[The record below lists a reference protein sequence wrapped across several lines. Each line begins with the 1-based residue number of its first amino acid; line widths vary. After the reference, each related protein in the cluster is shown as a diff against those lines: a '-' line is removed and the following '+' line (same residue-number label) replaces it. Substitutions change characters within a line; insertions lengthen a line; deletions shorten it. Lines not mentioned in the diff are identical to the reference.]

1 MTVLYTTLTLIA
13 FAANS
18 LLCRL
23 ALGGRT
29 IDAASFTTVR
39 FMSGATMLLA
49 ISAIARGR
57 PLGTQPSALSAQPS
71 ALPSSLSPR
80 PSALTV
86 HLLQWRPAIILFLYA
101 IAFSFAYLSL
111 STGTGALI
119 LFGAVQITMLTA
131 AIVAG
136 ERPQALEWVGLASAL
151 IGLGVLAA
159 PGLSGPPIGGSL
171 LMAAAGI
178 CWGFYSLWGRGI
190 ADPLDAT
197 TRTFVRVTPLLLIVS
212 LASMGRFHVTTRGV
226 LLAASSGALASG
238 VGYVLWYSALSDLT
252 ATRAAMVQLA
262 VPVIAA
268 AGGVVLLSEEIS
280 MRLVA
285 AAALIVGGIGLAIV
299 GKR

>member
-39 FMSGATMLLA
+39 IMSGTTMLLA

-57 PLGTQPSALSAQPS
+57 PLGTQPSALPS
-71 ALPSSLSPR
+71 AFSPR

-86 HLLQWRPAIILFLYA
+86 HLLQWLPAIILFLYA
-101 IAFSFAYLSL
+101 IAFSFAYMSL
-111 STGTGALI
+111 SAGTGALI
-119 LFGAVQITMLTA
+119 LFGAVQTTMLTV
-131 AIVAG
+131 AIAAG
-136 ERPQALEWVGLASAL
+136 ERPQPLEWVGLASAL
-151 IGLGVLAA
+151 IGLVVLTA
-159 PGLSGPPIGGSL
+159 PGLAGPPIGGSL

-197 TRTFVRVTPLLLIVS
+197 TRTFVRVTPLSLILSVRRWDAFTS
-212 LASMGRFHVTTRGV
+212 QHPACCSRRLRARWPQAS
-226 LLAASSGALASG
+226 
-238 VGYVLWYSALSDLT
+238 
-252 ATRAAMVQLA
+252 ATCC
-262 VPVIAA
+262 
-268 AGGVVLLSEEIS
+268 
-280 MRLVA
+280 
-285 AAALIVGGIGLAIV
+285 GI
-299 GKR
+299 RRCPT